1 MNAFV
6 TYVEDTRRR
15 TAEVKKI
22 LKLELVNNFHKKI
35 EMVAGQLEIVKIVA
49 KEDLRYAHW
58 ADIHEELGMKIQS
71 EVFLND
77 LFNNSITTKID
88 KLKTI
93 SARAAEQ
100 RKLRVE
106 GEQ

>member
-49 KEDLRYAHW
+49 KEDLR
-58 ADIHEELGMKIQS
+58 
-71 EVFLND
+71 
-77 LFNNSITTKID
+77 
-88 KLKTI
+88 
-93 SARAAEQ
+93 
-100 RKLRVE
+100 
-106 GEQ
+106 